1 MQWTQPNDGLSI
13 ARCWVAG
20 AWRPRTWG
28 IGLLLF
34 ALATLAILM
43 PGRDLRAGET
53 RMWGIGGAFS
63 VKLTSLKEARWKR
76 VIRQQYD
83 FSCGSAAVAT
93 LLSHHYA
100 TPVSEAEVFEEMFLT
115 GDQAKIQA
123 DGFSMLDMKRFL
135 DKRGLK
141 SDGFR
146 MSLDKL
152 ARIGVPGIVLIN
164 TRGYRHFVVVKGI
177 EAGRV
182 VVADPAL
189 GTTVWQRDRF
199 EEVWGGGI
207 VLAARNE
214 IETARE
220 HFNDDA
226 DWRVRPKSP
235 ISTGVDRAGIS
246 SFTLHLPGRNELG
259 R

>member
-1 MQWTQPNDGLSI
+1 MFWTRLRKRRETGNRISPGFLPLLIFVSSSLL
-13 ARCWVAG
+13 WPTAG
-20 AWRPRTWG
+20 PQ
-28 IGLLLF
+28 
-34 ALATLAILM
+34 
-43 PGRDLRAGET
+43 AGET
-53 RMWGIGGAFS
+53 RMWGAGGAFS
-63 VKLTSLKEARWKR
+63 LKVTSLKELRWKT
-76 VIRQQYD
+76 VVRQQYD

-93 LLSHHYA
+93 LLSFHYD
-100 TPVSEAEVFEEMFLT
+100 TPVTEAEVFEEMFLT
-115 GDQAKIQA
+115 GDQAKIQT

-146 MSLDKL
+146 MTLDKL

-164 TRGYRHFVVVKGI
+164 TRGYLHFVVVKGI
-177 EAGRV
+177 EPDRI

-189 GTTVWQRDRF
+189 GTTVWSRKNF
-199 EEVWGGGI
+199 EQVWGGGI

-214 IETARE
+214 IETARQN
-220 HFNDDA
+220 FNDPQ

-235 ISTGVDRAGIS
+235 ISEGVDRAGIS
-246 SFTLHLPGRNELG
+246 SFTLHLPGRNEFG

>member
-1 MQWTQPNDGLSI
+1 MFWTRLRKRRETGNRISSGFLPLLIFVSSSLL
-13 ARCWVAG
+13 WPTAG
-20 AWRPRTWG
+20 PQ
-28 IGLLLF
+28 
-34 ALATLAILM
+34 
-43 PGRDLRAGET
+43 AGET
-53 RMWGIGGAFS
+53 RMWGAGGAFS
-63 VKLTSLKEARWKR
+63 LKVTSLKELRWKT
-76 VIRQQYD
+76 VVRQQYD

-93 LLSHHYA
+93 LLSFHYD
-100 TPVSEAEVFEEMFLT
+100 TPVTEAEVFEEMFLT
-115 GDQAKIQA
+115 GDQAKIQT

-146 MSLDKL
+146 MTLDKL

-164 TRGYRHFVVVKGI
+164 TRGYLHFVVVKGI
-177 EAGRV
+177 EPDRI

-189 GTTVWQRDRF
+189 GTTVWSRENF
-199 EEVWGGGI
+199 EQVWGGGI

-214 IETARE
+214 IETARQN
-220 HFNDDA
+220 FNDPQ

-235 ISTGVDRAGIS
+235 ISEGVDRAGIS
-246 SFTLHLPGRNELG
+246 SFTLHLPGRNEFG

>member
-1 MQWTQPNDGLSI
+1 MFWTWPQMRKRLGWSGTGRFLP
-13 ARCWVAG
+13 
-20 AWRPRTWG
+20 
-28 IGLLLF
+28 LLLF
-34 ALATLAILM
+34 VSSTLLWPM
-43 PGRDLRAGET
+43 NQLQAGET
-53 RMWGIGGAFS
+53 RMWGAGGAFS
-63 VKLTSLKEARWKR
+63 LKLTSLKELRWKT

-93 LLSHHYA
+93 LLSYHYD
-100 TPVSEAEVFEEMFLT
+100 TPVTEAEVFEEMFLT
-115 GDQAKIQA
+115 GDQAKIQT

-146 MSLDKL
+146 MTLDKL

-164 TRGYRHFVVVKGI
+164 TRGYLHFVVVKGI
-177 EAGRV
+177 ENDRV

-189 GTTVWQRDRF
+189 GTTVWSRENF
-199 EEVWGGGI
+199 ESVWGGGI

-214 IETARE
+214 IETARQN
-220 HFNDDA
+220 FNDA
-226 DWRVRPKSP
+226 EDWRVRPKSP
-235 ISTGVDRAGIS
+235 ISEGVDRAGIS
-246 SFTLHLPGRNELG
+246 SFTLHLPGRNEFG

>member
-1 MQWTQPNDGLSI
+1 MLWTRSRNRKYT
-13 ARCWVAG
+13 AR
-20 AWRPRTWG
+20 RMIP
-28 IGLLLF
+28 GLLLVLLLIPPA
-34 ALATLAILM
+34 ALGTVGALQ
-43 PGRDLRAGET
+43 AGET
-53 RMWGIGGAFS
+53 RMWGAGGAFS
-63 VKLTSLKEARWKR
+63 VKLTSLKELRWKT

-93 LLSHHYA
+93 LLSYHYDTA
-100 TPVSEAEVFEEMFLT
+100 VSEAEVFEEMFLT
-115 GDQAKIQA
+115 GDRAKIQS

-135 DKRGLK
+135 DNRGLQ

-146 MSLDKL
+146 MTLDKL

-177 EAGRV
+177 ERDRV

-189 GTTVWQRDRF
+189 GTTVWSRENF
-199 EEVWGGGI
+199 ESVWGGGI

-214 IETARE
+214 IETARLN
-220 HFNDDA
+220 FNDA
-226 DWRVRPKSP
+226 EDWRVRPKSP
-235 ISTGVDRAGIS
+235 ISEGVDRAGIS
-246 SFTLHLPGRNELG
+246 SFTLHLPGRNEFG

>member
-1 MQWTQPNDGLSI
+1 MQITQSRGGLTWSPRWS
-13 ARCWVAG
+13 ARCWGLFFFLCLVAV
-20 AWRPRTWG
+20 ATPPRSLG
-28 IGLLLF
+28 
-34 ALATLAILM
+34 
-43 PGRDLRAGET
+43 AGET
-53 RMWGIGGAFS
+53 RVWGAGGAFS
-63 VKLTSLKEARWKR
+63 MKLTSLKEARWKR

-93 LLSHHYA
+93 LLSHHYNM
-100 TPVSEAEVFEEMFLT
+100 PVSEAEVFEEMFLT
-115 GDQAKIQA
+115 GDQAKIQT

-177 EAGRV
+177 EPDRV

-189 GTTVWQRDRF
+189 GTTVWTRDSF

-214 IETARE
+214 IETARA
-220 HFNDDA
+220 HFNKAA

-235 ISTGVDRAGIS
+235 IGEGVDRAGIS

>member
-1 MQWTQPNDGLSI
+1 MSP
-13 ARCWVAG
+13 
-20 AWRPRTWG
+20 
-28 IGLLLF
+28 IGLHEGRLDMRKLF
-34 ALATLAILM
+34 LALSLSALFVSALAVM
-43 PGRDLRAGET
+43 PSRLVAGET
-53 RMWGIGGAFS
+53 RMWGSGGAFS
-63 VKLTSLKEARWKR
+63 VNLTSLKEARWKR

-93 LLSHHYA
+93 LLTYHYA
-100 TPVSEAEVFEEMFLT
+100 TPVREDEVFKEMFVT
-115 GDQAKIQA
+115 GDRAKIQT

-135 DKRGLK
+135 DQRGLE

-146 MSLDKL
+146 MTLDRL

-177 EAGRV
+177 DADRV

-189 GTTVWQRDRF
+189 GTTVWPRKTF
-199 EEVWGGGI
+199 ESVWGGGI

-214 IETARE
+214 IETARDY
-220 HFNDDA
+220 FNDPK

-235 ISTGVDRAGIS
+235 IGQGVSRTGLS
-246 SFTLHLPGRNELG
+246 SFTLNLPGRNEWG

>member
-1 MQWTQPNDGLSI
+1 MFG
-13 ARCWVAG
+13 
-20 AWRPRTWG
+20 TWPQMRRHRG
-28 IGLLLF
+28 RWGSRGFLPLLLF
-34 ALATLAILM
+34 VSSTLLW
-43 PGRDLRAGET
+43 PVNQSHAGET
-53 RMWGIGGAFS
+53 RMWGAGGAFS
-63 VKLTSLKEARWKR
+63 LKLTSLKELRWKT

-93 LLSHHYA
+93 LLSYHYD
-100 TPVSEAEVFEEMFLT
+100 TPVTEAEVFEEMFLT
-115 GDQAKIQA
+115 GDQAKIQT

-146 MSLDKL
+146 MTLDKL

-164 TRGYRHFVVVKGI
+164 TRGYLHFVVVKGI
-177 EAGRV
+177 EHDRV

-189 GTTVWQRDRF
+189 GTTVWSRENFQS
-199 EEVWGGGI
+199 VWGGGI

-214 IETARE
+214 IETARQN
-220 HFNDDA
+220 FNDEE

-235 ISTGVDRAGIS
+235 IGEGVDRAGIS
-246 SFTLHLPGRNELG
+246 SFTLHLPGRNEFG

>member
-1 MQWTQPNDGLSI
+1 MQIIQPCGDLNKG
-13 ARCWVAG
+13 
-20 AWRPRTWG
+20 PRWSPYWIPECRAFG
-28 IGLLLF
+28 FLLLLF
-34 ALATLAILM
+34 CLVAILTL
-43 PGRDLRAGET
+43 PQSLRAGET
-53 RMWGIGGAFS
+53 RVWGAGGAFS
-63 VKLTSLKEARWKR
+63 MKLTSLKEARWKR

-93 LLSHHYA
+93 LLSHHYD
-100 TPVSEAEVFEEMFLT
+100 TPVTEAEVFEEMFLT
-115 GDQAKIQA
+115 GDQVKIQT

-177 EAGRV
+177 ESNRV

-189 GTTVWQRDRF
+189 GTTVWTRDNF

-214 IETARE
+214 IETARA
-220 HFNDDA
+220 HFNNAA

-235 ISTGVDRAGIS
+235 IGEGVDRAGIS

>member
-1 MQWTQPNDGLSI
+1 MFCTRPQTRRSTTGR
-13 ARCWVAG
+13 AR
-20 AWRPRTWG
+20 P
-28 IGLLLF
+28 
-34 ALATLAILM
+34 AILFLLPIFCAAM
-43 PGRDLRAGET
+43 LWPQAVPLAGET
-53 RMWGIGGAFS
+53 RMWGAGGAFS
-63 VKLTSLKEARWKR
+63 LKLTSLKELRWKT

-93 LLSHHYA
+93 LLSYHYD

-135 DKRGLK
+135 DKRGLQ

-146 MSLDKL
+146 MTLDKL

-164 TRGYRHFVVVKGI
+164 TRGYLHFVVVKGI
-177 EAGRV
+177 ERDRI

-189 GTTVWQRDRF
+189 GTTVWSRENF
-199 EEVWGGGI
+199 EQVWGGGI

-214 IETARE
+214 IETARQN
-220 HFNDDA
+220 FNDPD

-235 ISTGVDRAGIS
+235 ISEGVDRAGIS
-246 SFTLHLPGRNELG
+246 SFTLHLPGRNEFG